1 MKRLIFLLVLCL
13 IGFAGMS
20 VGIEV
25 EKQLKPPELN
35 CVDLDIGMWLREP
48 QPPVPVFVV
57 NTILTQIAIV
67 PEMAVSF
74 VIGSAYVVPE
84 AVIKPPGTL
93 TSFQATNKNLINNA
107 RDWLIHRDHLSKT
120 ISFMLWNYLDSP
132 NAFD

>member
-35 CVDLDIGMWLREP
+35 CVDADIGMIS
-48 QPPVPVFVV
+48 VAIHNPVFVV
-57 NTILTQIAIV
+57 NFILTQIAIV
-67 PEMAVSF
+67 PEMAVSSG
-74 VIGSAYVVPE
+74 IGSAYVLPE

-93 TSFQATNKNLINNA
+93 TNFQATNKNLINNA
-107 RDWLIHRDHLSKT
+107 RDWLIHRDHLSKR